1 MEINLVVVAK
11 LHIIRQSLMQRL
23 KPLGYNVH
31 TFADAQELLKH
42 FNSINPDAIIM
53 DGDGEEKMWKLL
65 LLGLKKIKKRIFFIL
80 MISKMSIDQANEAVS
95 LGVSGIILKPFNP
108 AQHIRK
114 ISEIILEQKSIQMKR
129 EFPRFYLGANEKAS
143 LKYFDT
149 KTKDITSFIVVNLSQ
164 RGAFLHLIYPET
176 KDILQPGYRVPEG
189 KLSLATMEISLSFMV
204 IHTEGNRIGILIEEI
219 HSEKNQ
225 FYKYINTHYTNIF
238 GTPKV
243 KGKW

>member
-1 MEINLVVVAK
+1 MEINLVVIAK

-23 KPLGYNVH
+23 KPLGYNVY

-42 FNSINPDAIIM
+42 FSTINPDAIVM
-53 DGDGEEKMWKLL
+53 DGDGEEKTWKLL
-65 LLGLKKIKKRIFFIL
+65 LLGLKKLKKRIFFIL
-80 MISKMSIDQANEAVS
+80 MISKMSIDEANQAIS

-114 ISEIILEQKSIQMKR
+114 ISEIILEEKSIQMKR
-129 EFPRFYLGANEKAS
+129 EFPRFYFGANEKAS

-149 KTKDITSFIVVNLSQ
+149 KIKDITSFIVINLSQ
-164 RGAFLHLIYPET
+164 RGALLHLIYPET
-176 KDILQPGYRVPEG
+176 KDVLQPGYRVPEG
-189 KLSLATMEISLSFMV
+189 KLTLGTMEFSISFMV
-204 IHTEGNRIGILIEEI
+204 IHNESNKIGILIEEI

-225 FYKYINTHYTNIF
+225 FYKYIDTHYTNIF
-238 GTPKV
+238 GTSKV